1 MQVRRIDH
9 GSEECEILPTL
20 SPSRHRA
27 YSIAMCAMIFAQVA
41 TSHAQTPAPAA
52 ESTIAFRLT
61 EAKTVHF
68 DDAQKLSAHLEQI
81 QKLGCEVTQGEH
93 AGHNDVT
100 YRCPKWTALT
110 VANDGL
116 AHQWEDWLKGAGF
129 ETLHG
134 HSEEHAAEHEHPN
147 EHGHEHAEED
157 EEVTYTLAD
166 WVTLKPNN
174 PGEAAELL
182 AIAKALGCE
191 VKEAR
196 GPVAIEVSIRCI
208 GQKHIDCS
216 SHEAAEFW
224 QQWLSKTGFKAEH
237 TD

>member
-1 MQVRRIDH
+1 MFDRRIDH
-9 GSEECEILPTL
+9 GSEGNE
-20 SPSRHRA
+20 SRN
-27 YSIAMCAMIFAQVA
+27 SIDESWCRLYLAAACVVVLAQGTV
-41 TSHAQTPAPAA
+41 SRAQTPAA

-61 EAKTVHF
+61 EPKTIHF
-68 DDAQKLSAHLEQI
+68 DDAQKYSAHLAQV

-93 AGHNDVT
+93 AGHGDVT

-110 VANDGL
+110 VASDEL
-116 AHQWEDWLKGAGF
+116 AHQWEEWLEGAGF

-134 HSEEHAAEHEHPN
+134 HSEEHAGDHEHAD
-147 EHGHEHAEED
+147 EHGHGHEHGEEA

-166 WVTLKPNN
+166 WVTLKPNS
-174 PGEAAELL
+174 PSDAGELV

-196 GPVAIEVSIRCI
+196 GPVTIEVSLRCAD
-208 GQKHIDCS
+208 QKHIDCS

-224 QQWLSKTGFKAEH
+224 QQWLSKTGFKAQH
-237 TD
+237 SD